1 MKNKRRSIIAV
12 IAVIAI
18 ILGIIAGIY
27 VVNNSKEQSKI
38 AQSDITNQDKEK
50 SIDTLTDVEKEIAG
64 IGSDS
69 QKDDEK
75 NYSELYKEY
84 LAESGVV
91 LKEKVPYDFKE
102 YSEEE
107 YEKFPDMEKVIE
119 VTETVDFPSIYKNTY
134 GEQYTEEQLKEF
146 RDAVKKH
153 IMQNGGK
160 SRSNDCWMG

>member
-84 LAESGVV
+84 LELPEEEKKDLEVIPRK
-91 LKEKVPYDFKE
+91 KEKKF
-102 YSEEE
+102 SW
-107 YEKFPDMEKVIE
+107 EKK
-119 VTETVDFPSIYKNTY
+119 
-134 GEQYTEEQLKEF
+134 
-146 RDAVKKH
+146 
-153 IMQNGGK
+153 
-160 SRSNDCWMG
+160 